1 MQQVESK
8 EQRTKSKEQY
18 PIKTALCS
26 LLFIYCFLFF
36 TIPAHAQ
43 GADCVLSIRSQ
54 DISVVPSAP
63 FLNQSARIYV
73 TVQPECDRDA
83 EGSVLFYANDAL
95 IGNKPISYKQAGRA
109 EEVWVNW
116 RPSEYGE
123 TTIRVDTKGE
133 GGEVGDTADLTIFID
148 RDSDGDGIGDREDPD
163 DDNDG
168 VPDGEDSHPTDPSR
182 SRDTDGDGQD
192 DSTDSDDDNDGL
204 YDFEEE
210 NVGTNP
216 KKYDTDTDGIGDKQD
231 AYPLDPKR
239 SELPPASTS
248 EPGPEPEP
256 SPEPEPEQAAADDS
270 SSTSIELAENDATK
284 GEARVLGT
292 SFENGMA
299 TSGWPDGILEN
310 GETSSDGMTWI
321 DWLRGFGLWLLL
333 ALAFLALGLY
343 FFRQDKRKKESKE
356 Q

>member
-1 MQQVESK
+1 MPK
-8 EQRTKSKEQY
+8 M
-18 PIKTALCS
+18 
-26 LLFIYCFLFF
+26 LLAAIVTLFMVASV
-36 TIPAHAQ
+36 PLSAHAQ
-43 GADCVLSIRSQ
+43 GVGCVLSIRSQ
-54 DISVVPSAP
+54 DISIVPSAP
-63 FLNQSARIYV
+63 FLDQSARIYA
-73 TVQPECDRDA
+73 TVQPECGRDA

-123 TTIRVDTKGE
+123 TTIRIDTKGE
-133 GGEVGDTADLTIFID
+133 GGEVGDTASVTLFID

-204 YDFEEE
+204 YDHEEE
-210 NVGTNP
+210 KIGTDP
-216 KKYDTDTDGIGDKQD
+216 KKYDTDRDGVGDKQD

-239 SELPPASTS
+239 SELPPAPKPT
-248 EPGPEPEP
+248 
-256 SPEPEPEQAAADDS
+256 PEPEPEPEPIQAAADEI
-270 SSTSIELAENDATK
+270 SSTSIELAENDVTK
-284 GEARVLGT
+284 GEARVLGE

-299 TSGWPDGILEN
+299 TSGLPDGILEN
-310 GETSSDGMTWI
+310 GDAASDGMTWS

-333 ALAFLALGLY
+333 ALAFLALGI
-343 FFRQDKRKKESKE
+343 FFFWQDKRKKKDEDES
-356 Q
+356 